1 MTATQRNLTRDA
13 EAALADVLERGNTV
27 GLPDPRAAYVTG
39 GAAFMEL
46 ASEDN
51 LREWAAVFGAR
62 VMPRLN
68 VAHLGYKYAD
78 ADLPGGVALRM
89 KWQSGE
95 RAA

>member
-1 MTATQRNLTRDA
+1 MTATQRNLTHDA
-13 EAALADVLERGNTV
+13 EAALADVLDRGNAV

-39 GAAFMEL
+39 GAALMEL

-51 LREWAAVFGAR
+51 LREWAQVFGAR
-62 VMPRLN
+62 VR
-68 VAHLGYKYAD
+68 ARFAGYGIPDLYAD